1 MNEKGFTLIEMMIVL
16 LIISV
21 LLIITIPN
29 ITKNQTTVRSKGC
42 QAFLKMVDA
51 QIQSYELDNNAPPS
65 DIDVLV
71 TEKYLKQKSCPD
83 GTAVIIGA
91 NGEATEAPAED
102 ES

>member
-42 QAFLKMVDA
+42 DAFLKVVDA
-51 QIQSYELDNNAPPS
+51 QIQAYELDNDKLPET
-65 DIDVLV
+65 IDVLV
-71 TEKYLKQKSCPD
+71 TEGYLKQKSCPN
-83 GTAVIIGA
+83 GKAVTIGV
-91 NGEATEAPAED
+91 NGEAAEGT
-102 ES
+102 